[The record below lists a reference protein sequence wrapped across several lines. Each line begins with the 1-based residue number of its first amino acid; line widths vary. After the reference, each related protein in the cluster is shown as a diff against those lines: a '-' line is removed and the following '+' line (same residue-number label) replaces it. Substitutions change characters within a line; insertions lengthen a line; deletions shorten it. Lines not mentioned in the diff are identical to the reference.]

1 MIFNNMKTFNNK
13 LTTRQHRLA
22 DLLDEEYDKDQN
34 KWLESK
40 YVYDEMQYRA
50 EKDEEYYPYLR
61 KNVTWNNQPGRRQL
75 TADLEALKRDD
86 VRQGVYISS
95 EKGMKRANKQEANQ
109 VLKSEQESILKSL
122 NRNIFQIKKIGLDNQ
137 VRLVF
142 NYEKGIYEVF

>member
-1 MIFNNMKTFNNK
+1 MKTFNNK

-22 DLLDEEYDKDQN
+22 DLLDEEYEKDQN
-34 KWLESK
+34 KWLDSK

-50 EKDEEYYPYLR
+50 ETSEEYYPYLR
-61 KNVTWNNQPGRRQL
+61 VNVAWNNQPGRRQL

-86 VRQGVYISS
+86 FRQGIYISS

-137 VRLVF
+137 IRLVF

>member
-1 MIFNNMKTFNNK
+1 MKTFNNK

-22 DLLDEEYDKDQN
+22 DLLDEEYEKDQN
-34 KWLESK
+34 KWLDSK

-50 EKDEEYYPYLR
+50 ETSEEYYPYLR
-61 KNVTWNNQPGRRQL
+61 VNVAWNNQPGRRQL

-86 VRQGVYISS
+86 FRQGIYISS

-137 VRLVF
+137 TRLVF

>member
-1 MIFNNMKTFNNK
+1 MKTFNNK

-22 DLLDEEYDKDQN
+22 DLLDEEYEKDQN
-34 KWLESK
+34 KWLDSK

-50 EKDEEYYPYLR
+50 ETSEEYYPYLR
-61 KNVTWNNQPGRRQL
+61 VNVAWNNQPGRRQL

-86 VRQGVYISS
+86 IRQGIYISS

-137 VRLVF
+137 IRLVF